1 MTLSFYSTTNIFIIS
16 VDDNCPR
23 NNASSI
29 SSVLHAEG
37 QQLCIANSNNTQY
50 ALTNVALWQEQ
61 FPKKGWK

>member
-1 MTLSFYSTTNIFIIS
+1 MTLSFYSTANIFITS
-16 VDDNCPR
+16 VDNNCPH

-29 SSVLHAEG
+29 SSVLYGEG

-50 ALTNVALWQEQ
+50 TLTYVALWQEQ